1 MNGPLVLLDNVKLP
15 KYAEI
20 VNLTLGDGTTRSGQ
34 VLEVAGSRAVV
45 QVFEGT
51 SDIDNRKTRC
61 EFTGDVLKMGV
72 SEEMLGR
79 SFNGSGKVIDSSPKV
94 LPEAYLDINGQ
105 PINPSARDYPKAMIQ
120 TGISAIDVMNS
131 VARGQK
137 IPIFSAAGLPHNEV
151 AAQIAR
157 QASLVKLKDTTDAH
171 EDNFAIV
178 FGAMG
183 VNMETA
189 RFFRS
194 DFEESGA
201 MQRTALFLNLA
212 NDPTIER
219 IITPRL
225 ALTTA
230 EYLAYERDL
239 HVLVILTDMSSYADA
254 LREVSAAREE
264 VPGRRGYP
272 GYMYTDLST
281 IYERAGRVVG
291 RNGSITQLPIL
302 TMPNDDITHPI
313 PGKLLLDFVFFWSIV
328 VQIFANQWATR
339 FLLHADLTGYIT
351 EGQIY
356 LDRQLHT
363 KGVFPPIN
371 VLPSLSRLMKSA
383 IGEGMTRN
391 DHGSVSNQLYASYA
405 MGKDVMAM
413 KAVVGEEAL
422 SMEDH
427 LYLSFL
433 ERFESKFVSQGPYQ
447 ARTIFE
453 SLDLAWS
460 ILRAFPKELLKKIP
474 KKTLDQ
480 YYARRSAAKEDMNAA
495 DGSR

>member
-1 MNGPLVLLDNVKLP
+1 MSSNLAAAPPYHVQPRLRYQTISGVNGPLVIVENVKQP
-15 KYAEI
+15 KFAEI
-20 VNLTLGDGTTRSGQ
+20 VNLTLKDGTQRQGQ

-51 SDIDNRKTRC
+51 SGIDNRNTRC
-61 EFTGDVLKMGV
+61 AFTGDVLKMPI

-79 SFNGSGKVIDSSPKV
+79 YFDGSGKVKDGAPPILAED
-94 LPEAYLDINGQ
+94 YLDIQGQ
-105 PINPSARDYPKAMIQ
+105 PINPSCRDYPKSMIQ

-131 VARGQK
+131 IARGQK
-137 IPIFSAAGLPHNEV
+137 IPLFSAAGLPHNEV

-157 QASLVKLKDTTDAH
+157 QASLVKFKDTQDSH
-171 EDNFAIV
+171 EDNFAMV

-189 RFFRS
+189 RFFRN
-194 DFEESGA
+194 DFEESGSIA
-201 MQRTALFLNLA
+201 RTALFLNLA

-230 EYLAYERDL
+230 EYLAYERDY

-281 IYERAGRVVG
+281 IYERAGRVVDPKNPHKTSG
-291 RNGSITQLPIL
+291 GSITQLPIL

-313 PGKLLLDFVFFWSIV
+313 P
-328 VQIFANQWATR
+328 
-339 FLLHADLTGYIT
+339 DLTGYIT

-356 LDRQLHT
+356 IDRQMQN
-363 KGVFPPIN
+363 KEIFPPIN

-383 IGEGMTRN
+383 IGEGMTRD
-391 DHGSVSNQLYASYA
+391 DHSAVSNQLYASYA
-405 MGKDVMAM
+405 QGKDVIAM

-422 SMEDH
+422 SQEDR
-427 LYLSFL
+427 LYLAFT
-433 ERFESKFVSQGPYQ
+433 EKFETKFIAQGPYQ
-447 ARTIFE
+447 ARSIFE

-460 ILRAFPKELLKKIP
+460 LLRAFPRELLKKIP
-474 KKTLDQ
+474 KKDLDI
-480 YYARRSAAKEDMNAA
+480 YYKRKQAKAGAVEDLE
-495 DGSR
+495 

>member
-1 MNGPLVLLDNVKLP
+1 L
-15 KYAEI
+15 AE
-20 VNLTLGDGTTRSGQ
+20 D
-34 VLEVAGSRAVV
+34 
-45 QVFEGT
+45 
-51 SDIDNRKTRC
+51 
-61 EFTGDVLKMGV
+61 
-72 SEEMLGR
+72 
-79 SFNGSGKVIDSSPKV
+79 
-94 LPEAYLDINGQ
+94 YLDIQGQ
-105 PINPSARDYPKAMIQ
+105 PINPSCRDYPKAMIQ

-131 VARGQK
+131 IARGQK
-137 IPIFSAAGLPHNEV
+137 IPLFSAAGLPHNEV

-157 QASLVKLKDTTDAH
+157 QASLVKLKDTQDSH
-171 EDNFAIV
+171 EDNFAMV

-189 RFFRS
+189 RFFRN
-194 DFEESGA
+194 DFEESGSIA
-201 MQRTALFLNLA
+201 RTALFLNLA

-230 EYLAYERDL
+230 EYLAYERDY

-281 IYERAGRVVG
+281 IYERAGRVVDPK
-291 RNGSITQLPIL
+291 NPTKENAGSITQLPIL

-313 PGKLLLDFVFFWSIV
+313 P
-328 VQIFANQWATR
+328 
-339 FLLHADLTGYIT
+339 DLTGYIT

-356 LDRQLHT
+356 IDRQMQN
-363 KGVFPPIN
+363 KEIFPPIN

-383 IGEGMTRN
+383 IGEGMTRD
-391 DHGSVSNQLYASYA
+391 DHSAVSNQLYASYA
-405 MGKDVMAM
+405 QGKDVIAM

-422 SMEDH
+422 SQEDR
-427 LYLSFL
+427 LYLAFT
-433 ERFESKFVSQGPYQ
+433 EKFETKFIAQGPYQ

-460 ILRAFPKELLKKIP
+460 LLRAFPRELLKKIP
-474 KKTLDQ
+474 KRDLDV
-480 YYARRSAAKEDMNAA
+480 YYKRKQQKD
-495 DGSR
+495 DGAEESKN